1 MKIKDF
7 FDWIENKLKNH
18 NVFIPDE
25 DDYEDENDEPQDP
38 AIVLKHQLYAT
49 RLYTILFIVLIFI
62 FALIAFTNPQSQ
74 LVTISNITPS
84 LFNELRLEH
93 DETLS
98 CPCLNSIISYNKF
111 VSNHA
116 TFHPICESI
125 FVSEKWI
132 QALYDPMASKYLIMD
147 FRTTAHAQFKFLAN
161 FCSLS
166 KDTVSQ
172 TLADLEHTQFFSNE
186 LLPEHDVQSEVK
198 KTVEVAVLNSSIQVT
213 PLLQLTQIITQ
224 SDAMVSGLN
233 TNVLF
238 RVVHFSS
245 ISEKQRISTKCTGD
259 HELHN
264 PKLVR
269 ICDHIGSVTPA
280 GFYAEPFDKIALY
293 HDQWPMNSS
302 FRPIAV
308 STVDG
313 FFGGCTALNATLA
326 STFDCL
332 YNIKCLEN
340 FTDYFPN
347 LTKMRLNWSDSVLT
361 SSRKSIQLRERLVN
375 FLVENLS
382 IQINY
387 SNYFNECALS
397 TCTYT
402 IISRANFSDT
412 IALLLS
418 LYGGL
423 TIILRLIVPL
433 LINLLS
439 KFKQRSR
446 NTNVNFVHCIRRLGR
461 YIGKLNFFKTAN
473 DRTTK
478 TIRQQRIT
486 TRVYMLFLANANK
499 VFTLSVVLVSIVILV
514 VFTLLNTRTITATES
529 SPSLDKYKQLQLE
542 YPNTTKCPCSHSEN
556 RYETFVSFYHRLH
569 QVCSSDFVNDSWISM
584 LALLGSDKDVFDWEH
599 SAASGFRLISNLCQ
613 LAQKTIND
621 TVQRL
626 STRSFITP
634 NSLTEY
640 NLKSQLET
648 ILAKFDQSIIMQF
661 NILINTMHLL
671 IEVDQP
677 FSNSENVALKQ
688 NRCYNSDG
696 GRERIQDLTTHD
708 ASDYRCFCVTEFDC
722 THSMKYL
729 LYNGTHYEAELR
741 IDPVPGAIRACFIID
756 SVLLSTLEYLYV
768 PECLSSILHI
778 VNASWAYN
786 KNVTKLPYFNP
797 RPLIHDSMTSRFP
810 PKAPFS
816 TLVKEMMIEEW
827 NQTFSFEKYYN
838 ACAPN
843 YCKYSYEE
851 STQSFIE
858 VIIKVVSTISGLTM
872 VLRLITNQLIKL
884 IFRLFKP
891 KVQRQ
896 EQGNYTFGIE

>member
-1 MKIKDF
+1 MNIKDF
-7 FDWIENKLKNH
+7 FDWIENKLRNH

-38 AIVLKHQLYAT
+38 AIVLKHQLYAS
-49 RLYTILFIVLIFI
+49 RLYTIVFIVLIFI

-74 LVTISNITPS
+74 LVTISNVTPS
-84 LFNELRLEH
+84 LFNQLRLEH

-98 CPCLNSIISYNKF
+98 CPCSNSIISYNKF

-116 TFHPICESI
+116 TFHPICESL

-166 KDTVSQ
+166 KDIVSQ

-186 LLPEHDVQSEVK
+186 LLPEHDVQSEVQ
-198 KTVEVAVLNSSIQVT
+198 KTIEVAVLNSSIQVT

-238 RVVHFSS
+238 RVVHSSS
-245 ISEKQRISTKCTGD
+245 ISEKQRIRTTCTGD
-259 HELHN
+259 RELYN

-269 ICDHIGSVTPA
+269 ICDHIGSVTLA

-361 SSRKSIQLRERLVN
+361 SI
-375 FLVENLS
+375 
-382 IQINY
+382 
-387 SNYFNECALS
+387 
-397 TCTYT
+397 
-402 IISRANFSDT
+402 
-412 IALLLS
+412 
-418 LYGGL
+418 
-423 TIILRLIVPL
+423 
-433 LINLLS
+433 
-439 KFKQRSR
+439 
-446 NTNVNFVHCIRRLGR
+446 
-461 YIGKLNFFKTAN
+461 
-473 DRTTK
+473 
-478 TIRQQRIT
+478 
-486 TRVYMLFLANANK
+486 
-499 VFTLSVVLVSIVILV
+499 SIVILV

-529 SPSLDKYKQLQLE
+529 SPSLDKYKDLQSE

-599 SAASGFRLISNLCQ
+599 SAASRFRLISNLCQ

-634 NSLTEY
+634 NSLTES
-640 NLKSQLET
+640 NLRSQLET

-671 IEVDQP
+671 IEIDQP

-696 GRERIQDLTTHD
+696 GRERIQYGFLFKDLTTHD
-708 ASDYRCFCVTEFDC
+708 SSDYRCFCVTEFDC

-729 LYNGTHYEAELR
+729 LYNGTHYEAEPR

-768 PECLSSILHI
+768 PEYLSSILHI

-786 KNVTKLPYFNP
+786 RNVTKIPYFNP

-810 PKAPFS
+810 PKTPFS

-872 VLRLITNQLIKL
+872 VLGLITNQLMKL

-896 EQGNYTFGIE
+896 EQGNYTFNIE

>member
-1 MKIKDF
+1 
-7 FDWIENKLKNH
+7 
-18 NVFIPDE
+18 
-25 DDYEDENDEPQDP
+25 
-38 AIVLKHQLYAT
+38 
-49 RLYTILFIVLIFI
+49 
-62 FALIAFTNPQSQ
+62 
-74 LVTISNITPS
+74 
-84 LFNELRLEH
+84 
-93 DETLS
+93 
-98 CPCLNSIISYNKF
+98 
-111 VSNHA
+111 
-116 TFHPICESI
+116 
-125 FVSEKWI
+125 
-132 QALYDPMASKYLIMD
+132 
-147 FRTTAHAQFKFLAN
+147 
-161 FCSLS
+161 
-166 KDTVSQ
+166 
-172 TLADLEHTQFFSNE
+172 
-186 LLPEHDVQSEVK
+186 
-198 KTVEVAVLNSSIQVT
+198 VT

-238 RVVHFSS
+238 RVVHSSS
-245 ISEKQRISTKCTGD
+245 ISEKQRISSTCTGD
-259 HELHN
+259 RELYN

-280 GFYAEPFDKIALY
+280 GFYSEPFDKIALY

-340 FTDYFPN
+340 LTDYFPN

-361 SSRKSIQLRERLVN
+361 SI
-375 FLVENLS
+375 
-382 IQINY
+382 
-387 SNYFNECALS
+387 
-397 TCTYT
+397 
-402 IISRANFSDT
+402 
-412 IALLLS
+412 
-418 LYGGL
+418 
-423 TIILRLIVPL
+423 
-433 LINLLS
+433 
-439 KFKQRSR
+439 
-446 NTNVNFVHCIRRLGR
+446 
-461 YIGKLNFFKTAN
+461 
-473 DRTTK
+473 
-478 TIRQQRIT
+478 
-486 TRVYMLFLANANK
+486 
-499 VFTLSVVLVSIVILV
+499 SIVILV

-529 SPSLDKYKQLQLE
+529 SPSLDKYKDLQSE

-556 RYETFVSFYHRLH
+556 RHETFVSFYHRLH

-599 SAASGFRLISNLCQ
+599 SAASRFRLISNLCQ

-696 GRERIQDLTTHD
+696 GRERIQYGFLFKDLTTH
-708 ASDYRCFCVTEFDC
+708 ASSDYRCFCVTEFDC

-729 LYNGTHYEAELR
+729 LYNGTHYEAEPR

-786 KNVTKLPYFNP
+786 KNVTKIPYFNP
-797 RPLIHDSMTSRFP
+797 RPLIHDTMTSRFP

-872 VLRLITNQLIKL
+872 VLRLITNQLMKL

-896 EQGNYTFGIE
+896 EQDRLRLPDRIEIILRKIPSGLCGILSNLNLFPLHTFGSNIDRVRAKYLGQLTTRLYIVLLIIGLAILILYSVVKPPVKTETIEKPSFDVYERLIQDYKDTLRCPCTFISSTYDQYITMKPKFHQICTSSFVSNKWRHIRDPSIYTKKDYRLFLSSHLQFLTGLCNQSIQSVDASVYQFLSSLFITPELLSKVDFNKRIDLRIEQGKESAPRMFTHLLRLLRDTNHGNAIISGFGTNFEYIDPFYSAPSYIVDIKAINYDGCSCGLYANCTIQATLVDGYYSSENVPIMGLKMGCTPTESFLASNLACFYNSSCIKLIYDSTNYD

>member
-98 CPCLNSIISYNKF
+98 CPCSNSIISYNKF

-116 TFHPICESI
+116 TFHPICESL

-172 TLADLEHTQFFSNE
+172 TLVDLEHTQFFSNE

-280 GFYAEPFDKIALY
+280 GFYAEAFDKIALY

-361 SSRKSIQLRERLVN
+361 SI
-375 FLVENLS
+375 
-382 IQINY
+382 
-387 SNYFNECALS
+387 
-397 TCTYT
+397 
-402 IISRANFSDT
+402 
-412 IALLLS
+412 
-418 LYGGL
+418 
-423 TIILRLIVPL
+423 
-433 LINLLS
+433 
-439 KFKQRSR
+439 
-446 NTNVNFVHCIRRLGR
+446 
-461 YIGKLNFFKTAN
+461 
-473 DRTTK
+473 
-478 TIRQQRIT
+478 
-486 TRVYMLFLANANK
+486 
-499 VFTLSVVLVSIVILV
+499 SIVILV